1 MDLGLSE
8 RTALVTGSWR
18 GTGRGIARVLAR
30 EGAHVLVHG
39 FDEESAESAADA
51 LRAEGGRASA
61 VAGDISNADGA
72 DRAADA
78 ALAAA
83 AGRVDVLVNNYGVAE
98 GPGWLDGGDGDWLD
112 SFQRNVLSGVRLV
125 RRLVP
130 GMRDRGFGR
139 VIFVS
144 TVGTLRPAARMPHY
158 YASKAALPTL
168 TVSLAKELAH
178 TGITVNTVSPGL
190 VATDEVK
197 QRFLRLGAERGWGDS
212 WEEVEPH
219 AARVFL
225 DNPTGRVGGPEDV
238 GALVAFL
245 ASERA
250 WYVNGVDL
258 RIDGGAADC
267 AR

>member
-39 FDEESAESAADA
+39 FELEPARAVADA

-61 VAGDISNADGA
+61 VAGDIRSADGA
-72 DRAADA
+72 DLVADA
-78 ALAAA
+78 ALEAA

-98 GPGWLDGGDGDWLD
+98 GPGWLDGEDADWLD
-112 SFQRNVLSGVRLV
+112 LYHKNVLSGVRLV

-130 GMRDRGFGR
+130 GMKERGFGR
-139 VIFVS
+139 VIFIS
-144 TVGTLRPAARMPHY
+144 TVGSVRPAARMPHY
-158 YASKAALPTL
+158 YASKAALPTM

-197 QRFLRLGAERGWGDS
+197 QRFLRLGAERGWGDT
-212 WEEVEPH
+212 WEEVESH
-219 AARVFL
+219 AARAFL
-225 DNPTGRVGGPEDV
+225 DNPTGRVGAPEDV
-238 GALVAFL
+238 GELIAFL
-245 ASERA
+245 AGERS
-250 WYVNGVDL
+250 WYINGVDL

>member
-39 FDEESAESAADA
+39 FELEPARAVADA

-61 VAGDISNADGA
+61 VAGDIRSADGA
-72 DRAADA
+72 DLVADA
-78 ALAAA
+78 ALEAA

-98 GPGWLDGGDGDWLD
+98 GPGWLDGEDADWLD
-112 SFQRNVLSGVRLV
+112 LYHKNVLSGVRLV

-130 GMRDRGFGR
+130 GMKERGFGR
-139 VIFVS
+139 VIFIS
-144 TVGTLRPAARMPHY
+144 TVGSVRPAARMPHY
-158 YASKAALPTL
+158 YASKAALPTM

-197 QRFLRLGAERGWGDS
+197 QRFLRLGAERGWGDT
-212 WEEVEPH
+212 WDEVESH
-219 AARVFL
+219 AARAFL
-225 DNPTGRVGGPEDV
+225 DNPTGRVGAPEDV
-238 GALVAFL
+238 GELIAFL
-245 ASERA
+245 AGERS
-250 WYVNGVDL
+250 WYINGVDL

>member
-18 GTGRGIARVLAR
+18 GTGRGTARVLAR

-39 FDEESAESAADA
+39 FELESAEAVADS

-61 VAGDISNADGA
+61 VAGDIRSAAGA
-72 DRAADA
+72 DLAAEA
-78 ALAAA
+78 ALEAA

-98 GPGWLDGGDGDWLD
+98 GPGWLDGDDADWLD
-112 SFQRNVLSGVRLV
+112 IYHKNVLSGVRLV

-130 GMRDRGFGR
+130 GMKERGFGR

-144 TVGTLRPAARMPHY
+144 TVGTVRPAARMPHY
-158 YASKAALPTL
+158 YASKAALPTMA
-168 TVSLAKELAH
+168 VSLAKELSH

-190 VATDEVK
+190 VATEEVK
-197 QRFLRLGAERGWGDS
+197 QRFLRIGAERGWGTR

-219 AARVFL
+219 AARAFL
-225 DNPTGRVGGPEDV
+225 DNPTGRVADPEDV
-238 GALVAFL
+238 GELIAFL

-250 WYVNGVDL
+250 WYINGVDL